1 MDRGNMSR
9 LMTIGSLGVSSNKW
23 AGFPDRHAWFPNV
36 VRLASWRSF
45 FLYGRALTLLFVLG
59 GIREQEMTAAC
70 TDATTPMQFGMAT
83 AMATEVLKHDFDTMH
98 M

>member
-1 MDRGNMSR
+1 MTMTLVHGPRGSCFSNAYYIDRSVCSCGHT
-9 LMTIGSLGVSSNKW
+9 LFFW
-23 AGFPDRHAWFPNV
+23 V
-36 VRLASWRSF
+36 VW
-45 FLYGRALTLLFVLG
+45 G
-59 GIREQEMTAAC
+59 EQEMTAAC